1 MGAKNTGPVLRS
13 SLQDKV
19 RTGNWTKSPQ
29 NENTCGRIRL
39 GRKEWANAKSQGGG
53 GLRRNPRLSS
63 WNSSSVLGE
72 GLFQRHTSSGSQGWG
87 QNVFGLHILLALCF
101 LNLICESSELSFV
114 ISNLFKLYSREEL
127 LSICLIPV
135 ITNKLRV
142 CSGQFSDQGFPWTT
156 QVVVIL
162 FPSSQTTVP
171 PAVPM
176 STPISFPVVHW
187 FNLMHSLKRL

>member
-1 MGAKNTGPVLRS
+1 MLVLECCIFEQHIYQCHFSASYYPACWIAPPRQVGAKNTGPVLRS

-29 NENTCGRIRL
+29 NENTCGRIRH

-53 GLRRNPRLSS
+53 GLCRNPRLSS
-63 WNSSSVLGE
+63 WNSSSVLVE
-72 GLFQRHTSSGSQGWG
+72 GPFQRHTSSGSRGWG
-87 QNVFGLHILLALCF
+87 LRTCLACRSCWPCACF

-135 ITNKLRV
+135 ITNQWRV
-142 CSGQFSDQGFPWTT
+142 C
-156 QVVVIL
+156 
-162 FPSSQTTVP
+162 
-171 PAVPM
+171 
-176 STPISFPVVHW
+176 
-187 FNLMHSLKRL
+187 